1 MKKIDVRN
9 ITEWK
14 ITCELMDFSL
24 EVGEG
29 LEFDDLMVDLSKK
42 NNLDLPKIT
51 SKPSILSLTGLDKHK
66 SGKARQT
73 VLAAALKS
81 GHEYDQHVFLVNL
94 AELDETC
101 IEWLIKRQGAENIL
115 VINNVSQKT
124 DQAYLRALRGAG
136 FKAILW
142 TTTSED
148 LVGIPQY
155 LPNTDWLVIEG
166 KMPRNNTVKARL
178 SNIYWE
184 CYHQN
189 IPFWSAQG
197 INLETLL
204 NEGAKQVVGIKK
216 SMQDD
221 PGYDFPDLGEYVLWD
236 SQLEKEI
243 DGKHLHSE
251 VLNAQGQLARS
262 TMQLAY
268 RLFQLNETAIRTGK
282 RAFYQ
287 LNFGVNNFGSY
298 CENQLGIKAN
308 LGSQYLV
315 AIRTVNALDQ
325 YRLQSVFDPGEDEP
339 KSLPLGYTRF
349 RDVSKY
355 LGRMV
360 DLKSTDVPGFEKLRA
375 KIFDPAL
382 SNRDVISVTE
392 TELGIKRKKKALVQ
406 TNPDPTTRLK
416 TRIIKI
422 GSDLKSIV
430 SPQDSEE
437 VDKILL
443 QLLALLPKP
452 VITDNENPFEEE
464 FGIVEDST
472 PDVAPKKKVSRETF
486 SDEVEVD
493 APDSILPEG
502 DDTDDK
508 PTNHHVEGKIKDGKW
523 KPVILTPEIT
533 GLKRP
538 MEILTAPRGASFVKC
553 AWHGDKDTF
562 CPPIWADIALGSG
575 ACGFG
580 CRTCFLMLTF
590 RSMRD
595 PSRPLV
601 YTNYEKMDSDIRKW
615 LIAKHYYY
623 EDKDKKKVQKKRSYK
638 ETIGLGIDCAD
649 SLLFEGYTQNLR
661 RIAPLFQSEKSNPL
675 DTQLV
680 LLTKSA
686 NTHFLKTVKPKN
698 IIITMSLNPE
708 GIADLWEGKYL
719 DGVRIT
725 PPITER
731 LEALKYAQDLGFET
745 RIRLDPIL
753 TPDKWEEQYREFVN
767 EMYELGVKPSF
778 ITLGTYREKNNQI
791 DTWREK
797 WGLPPAEVDSLEVG
811 NEKEGTHFHIQGRNE
826 IYSTVETIIKKG
838 YAGGSFKPH
847 ISLCKE
853 TFSIRKELG
862 MTNMYCN
869 CLRSESSECNS

>member
-452 VITDNENPFEEE
+452 IITDNENPFEEE

-472 PDVAPKKKVSRETF
+472 PDRAPKKKVSRETLTK
-486 SDEVEVD
+486 SLAKQASSAKAQTKRVSKVVV
-493 APDSILPEG
+493 
-502 DDTDDK
+502 T
-508 PTNHHVEGKIKDGKW
+508 KI
-523 KPVILTPEIT
+523 PS
-533 GLKRP
+533 LKHFIQP
-538 MEILTAPRGASFVKC
+538 
-553 AWHGDKDTF
+553 
-562 CPPIWADIALGSG
+562 GSG
-575 ACGFG
+575 WVKKGLCNDKIDLLGLCGFG
-580 CRTCFLMLTF
+580 CSYCSTDSTTYLRKNRRKFEALTQEQNKVYYAP
-590 RSMRD
+590 REN
-595 PSRPLV
+595 PLL
-601 YTNYEKMDSDIRKW
+601 TYE
-615 LIAKHYYY
+615 Y
-623 EDKDKKKVQKKRSYK
+623 EDVIPKLEQELDGYHKGKGKGRVLAFSKLTDAFSPRIVSSGITKKALELIFKHTEYRV
-638 ETIGLGIDCAD
+638 
-649 SLLFEGYTQNLR
+649 
-661 RIAPLFQSEKSNPL
+661 RIM
-675 DTQLV
+675 
-680 LLTKSA
+680 TKSA
-686 NTHFLKTVKPKN
+686 VLGKSDWVSFLTENKDRVVVGFSTGSLNDAWARKVEVGTGIPSKRLKALEKLQNAGIPTYGMLCPMFPEMLDEKKMDELLKRISPSVVETVWAEPYNERANWRVVREGFNRSSDEYSWFTKVYENGDKDLLSEYATRLYTMLLERADRDGWSDKLKYLLYEGDIKAWHAPKFN
-698 IIITMSLNPE
+698 GLKGVLLQGKKNEEGESLNPHFVH
-708 GIADLWEGKYL
+708 L
-719 DGVRIT
+719 D
-725 PPITER
+725 
-731 LEALKYAQDLGFET
+731 
-745 RIRLDPIL
+745 
-753 TPDKWEEQYREFVN
+753 
-767 EMYELGVKPSF
+767 S
-778 ITLGTYREKNNQI
+778 
-791 DTWREK
+791 
-797 WGLPPAEVDSLEVG
+797 
-811 NEKEGTHFHIQGRNE
+811 
-826 IYSTVETIIKKG
+826 
-838 YAGGSFKPH
+838 
-847 ISLCKE
+847 
-853 TFSIRKELG
+853 
-862 MTNMYCN
+862 
-869 CLRSESSECNS
+869 